1 VALVAE
7 INPTE
12 PCWMLFAREIHALA
26 KTGLA
31 VTLLDIVAWDHK
43 AGVG

>member
-12 PCWMLFAREIHALA
+12 PCWMLWAREIQALA

-31 VTLLDIVAWDHK
+31 FTPLDIVGWDHK

>member
-7 INPTE
+7 INPIE
-12 PCWMLFAREIHALA
+12 PCWIPWAREIQALA

-31 VTLLDIVAWDHK
+31 FTLLDNDGWDHK